1 MKFLSCPDKI
11 GTLQGTDPG
20 SSAACLNRRE
30 DMSNE
35 PNKIWYRYQR
45 RRAIHRKAGILR
57 RIWGTAEVNLR
68 TGCKTGKL
76 SKGKIHC
83 SCWMCRHKSRDE
95 HRASDLRK
103 ESSLR
108 QQMKEERL

>member
-1 MKFLSCPDKI
+1 MKFLSRPDKI
-11 GTLQGTDPG
+11 GTLQGTGTD
-20 SSAACLNRRE
+20 SSAACLKRRE

-35 PNKIWYRYQR
+35 PNKSMER

-108 QQMKEERL
+108 QQIKEAGLL

>member
-35 PNKIWYRYQR
+35 PNKGMVSLPAQTRNPSESGHS
-45 RRAIHRKAGILR
+45 APDL
-57 RIWGTAEVNLR
+57 
-68 TGCKTGKL
+68 GCCGSELVDK
-76 SKGKIHC
+76 
-83 SCWMCRHKSRDE
+83 
-95 HRASDLRK
+95 
-103 ESSLR
+103 R
-108 QQMKEERL
+108 QDR

>member
-1 MKFLSCPDKI
+1 MKFLSHPDKI
-11 GTLQGTDPG
+11 GTLQGTGTD
-20 SSAACLNRRE
+20 SSAACLKRRE

-35 PNKIWYRYQR
+35 PNKGMVSL
-45 RRAIHRKAGILR
+45 AIHRKAGILR
-57 RIWGTAEVNLR
+57 RIWGTAEVNLW
-68 TGCKTGKL
+68 TNGKTGKL

-95 HRASDLRK
+95 HSASDLRK

-108 QQMKEERL
+108 QQIKEAGLL

>member
-35 PNKIWYRYQR
+35 PNKGMVSLPAQMRNSSESGHSAPDLGYRGSEL
-45 RRAIHRKAGILR
+45 A
-57 RIWGTAEVNLR
+57 
-68 TGCKTGKL
+68 
-76 SKGKIHC
+76 
-83 SCWMCRHKSRDE
+83 D
-95 HRASDLRK
+95 
-103 ESSLR
+103 
-108 QQMKEERL
+108 RLQDR